1 MEFEKATRGDS
12 ARVVSQWG
20 DTRNPKVGPNQ
31 IIARAKSVNAVERAL
46 QICFQSRVA
55 ISNSYFVGGPGTRSP
70 RCIKC

>member
-1 MEFEKATRGDS
+1 MGFDNAIRGGLVL
-12 ARVVSQWG
+12 VVRQWG

-31 IIARAKSVNAVERAL
+31 IMARVKSVNAVERAL
-46 QICFQSRVA
+46 QLPQPRVA